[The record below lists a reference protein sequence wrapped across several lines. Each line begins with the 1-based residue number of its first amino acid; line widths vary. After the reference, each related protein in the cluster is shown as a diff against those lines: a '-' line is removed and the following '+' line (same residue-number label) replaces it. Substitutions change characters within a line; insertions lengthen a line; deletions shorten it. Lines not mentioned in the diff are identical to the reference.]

1 MSYGI
6 YFFIISK
13 IIEFIFKYIFIIK
26 RIETVFLFF
35 PVKIVTLWIQNIL
48 IDAYNTEKSSEK

>member
-35 PVKIVTLWIQNIL
+35 SVKIVTLWIQNIL